1 MPRFLTFTLFLFA
14 VFLQAGAYGLTFMLP
29 RLFETFG
36 ADEKAVG
43 VMLVIA
49 ALSTLVA
56 VYYAGHL
63 SDWFGRVRTLGLACL
78 AIAAAVALYGMAETV
93 GAVLVLASLLLG
105 AGWGLTYALA
115 PVVLTRLVTA
125 EERVRYFAL
134 NSVVLMA
141 GFGLSPVMASEI
153 EKAGGTVA
161 DAFLITA
168 GLCVLSALV
177 FFVLIGPVR
186 AHAINPG
193 PEASSRLDPAG
204 IRAILRTRAL
214 VPVIMVCIGASVFA
228 GMNNFQTVFAD
239 AKGLDYANFFL
250 AYTITV
256 VVCRIALARFK
267 GGRRPYLTIAA
278 LLYVMAGSFLLFIF
292 TAGNVPAYVAGRRPV
307 RHRLWRLLSD
317 PCGNG
322 RTRCGRAS
330 RAANAATLRAHVFR
344 GRLRVPPDRR
354 LDDRGGR
361 DLVTPLAVVRPG
373 DGRGGHGHLAC
384 SSGSNCR
391 QSADLRGEP
400 GRRGGGA
407 RRTDGRMDRR
417 ATPVRPRRQS
427 GALRNNRLPS
437 VPDRLACVTISRIV
451 ALREKYGIFKI
462 ACRCP
467 VRRPGTDS
475 RPRLDSQRAR
485 LPPGETL
492 VARIEDDRLV
502 LEKPESV
509 EHRIRE
515 RFRKFEGRSLA
526 RELIGERRAEA
537 RRENEP

>member
-29 RLFETFG
+29 RLFEAFG

-93 GAVLVLASLLLG
+93 GAVPVLASLLLG

-125 EERVRYFAL
+125 AERVRYFAM

-141 GFGLSPVMASEI
+141 GVGLSPVMASEI

-168 GLCVLSALV
+168 GLCALSALV

-278 LLYVMAGSFLLFIF
+278 LLYVMAGSVLLFIF
-292 TAGNVPAYVAGRRPV
+292 TAGNVPAYVAVAVLFGIGYGASYPILAAMAAHDADEHLVPQTLQLFALTYFVGVFGFPLIAGWMIVEAGIPSLLWLLFVLATVEAVMATWRV
-307 RHRLWRLLSD
+307 HRDRIA
-317 PCGNG
+317 
-322 RTRCGRAS
+322 GRAL
-330 RAANAATLRAHVFR
+330 T
-344 GRLRVPPDRR
+344 
-354 LDDRGGR
+354 
-361 DLVTPLAVVRPG
+361 
-373 DGRGGHGHLAC
+373 
-384 SSGSNCR
+384 
-391 QSADLRGEP
+391 
-400 GRRGGGA
+400 
-407 RRTDGRMDRR
+407 
-417 ATPVRPRRQS
+417 
-427 GALRNNRLPS
+427 
-437 VPDRLACVTISRIV
+437 
-451 ALREKYGIFKI
+451 
-462 ACRCP
+462 
-467 VRRPGTDS
+467 
-475 RPRLDSQRAR
+475 
-485 LPPGETL
+485 
-492 VARIEDDRLV
+492 
-502 LEKPESV
+502 
-509 EHRIRE
+509 
-515 RFRKFEGRSLA
+515 
-526 RELIGERRAEA
+526 
-537 RRENEP
+537 